1 MKTGKIKVAL
11 LSVSALLF
19 SGADAVAQGVA
30 EAPEC
35 ADSIPAAWSY
45 TSEFSQTLP
54 VDDAWWQLFR
64 DPVLTRLI
72 EQGQKNNYNLSM
84 AVKRMEIS
92 RNTWES
98 ANSRYYPV
106 INASAGWS
114 ATRQSAKTTA
124 QFRETGTVDYFSL
137 GLDMNWE
144 IDVFGRISAQRKADR
159 LSMDVA
165 RADYDAAQ
173 VSMAAAIARA
183 YFNLRLYQQRLA
195 VVNSQ
200 LESQEKLVAI
210 TKARREAGLASGL
223 DVSQAEQVVLT
234 TKASVPALEAM
245 VNSALYS
252 LATLTGRYP
261 QQLEA
266 DLGTAAQLP
275 DGYDVIPVGIP
286 ADLLRRRPDMVGAER
301 QLALYAAQVGIAK
314 KDFLPT
320 LSLTA
325 LAGTEAHRFDNLF
338 TAHSFGWSVAP
349 QLTWTV
355 FDGFARKYN
364 VAAAKLQ
371 FEYAM
376 DNYNMTILTAYQE
389 VEDAMSQ
396 YVSALRALD
405 ADRLLLAQ
413 TEKSLSL
420 SIDLYKQGLAS
431 FSDVAD
437 AQVSTLDAQN
447 AVLSQKAGKLTA
459 LVALYQALGGGWMQQ
474 R

>member
-11 LSVSALLF
+11 LFVSALLF
-19 SGADAVAQGVA
+19 SGAAAVAQGVA

-54 VDDAWWQLFR
+54 VDDAWWRLFR

-72 EQGQKNNYNLSM
+72 EQGQKNNYNL
-84 AVKRMEIS
+84 
-92 RNTWES
+92 
-98 ANSRYYPV
+98 
-106 INASAGWS
+106 
-114 ATRQSAKTTA
+114 
-124 QFRETGTVDYFSL
+124 
-137 GLDMNWE
+137 
-144 IDVFGRISAQRKADR
+144 
-159 LSMDVA
+159 
-165 RADYDAAQ
+165 
-173 VSMAAAIARA
+173 SMAAAIARA

-210 TKARREAGLASGL
+210 TKARHEAGLASGL

-286 ADLLRRRPDMVGAER
+286 ADLLRRPDVVGAER

-325 LAGTEAHRFDNLF
+325 SAGTEAHRFDNLF